1 MPERSYTYYD
11 FTVSLCTV
19 CLRRIDAKIVFEA
32 GNVYMLKT
40 CPEHGFQKVLIAT
53 DIAYYK
59 AIRNYNKPSEIPLR
73 FNTKTHYGCPYDCGL
88 CADHEQHGCLTIVE
102 ITDRCNLSCP
112 TCYAMS
118 SPHYGRHRTVE
129 EVERAFDIIVANEGE
144 PDVVQIS
151 GGEPTIHP
159 YFFQILDIAKTK
171 PIKHLMVN
179 TNGIRIAKDF
189 DFAKRLYNYMP
200 DFEIYLQWDSFKPGA
215 LETLR
220 GKDLT
225 DIRLKALEHLN
236 KLNLSTTLVVTL
248 QKGVNDDEIGKIIE
262 FALQQPCVRGVT
274 FQPTQVA
281 GRTEHFDPA
290 TDRITL
296 TDVRKKILEQTTI
309 FNEQDLIPVPCNPD
323 ALAMGYALKLG
334 GQVFPMT
341 RYVDPAHL
349 LNNSR
354 NTIVYEQ
361 DEALHQQML
370 AIFNTGISVDKVEA
384 NFKQLL
390 CCLPHIE
397 APGLTYNNLFR
408 IIIMRFIDAYDF
420 DVRAI
425 KKSCVHIVHKDGRL
439 IPFET
444 MNLFYRDEKETYL
457 KQLQQERAATFSK
470 AHIPVTENF
479 KMEHGE

>member
-1 MPERSYTYYD
+1 MPERPYTYYD
-11 FTVSLCTV
+11 FTLSLCPH
-19 CLRRIDAKIVFEA
+19 CLKRVDAKIIFEND
-32 GNVYMLKT
+32 NVYMLKN
-40 CPEHGFQKVLIAT
+40 CSEHGFQKVLIAT
-53 DIAYYK
+53 DVEYYK
-59 AIRNYNKPSEIPLR
+59 NIRNYNKPSEMPLQ

-88 CADHEQHGCLTIVE
+88 CVDHEQHGCLTIVE
-102 ITDRCNLSCP
+102 VTDRCNLSCP

-118 SPHYGRHRTVE
+118 SPSYGRHRSLE
-129 EVERAFDIIVANEGE
+129 EIEKMLDIIVANEGE

-159 YFFQILDIAKTK
+159 EFFEILDIAKKK

-189 DFAKRLYNYMP
+189 EFTKRLASYMP
-200 DFEIYLQWDSFKPGA
+200 DFEIYLQFDSFKPDA
-215 LETLR
+215 LATLR

-225 DIRLKALEHLN
+225 EVRKKALEHLN
-236 KLNLSTTLVVTL
+236 QLNLSTTLVVTL
-248 QKGVNDDEIGKIIE
+248 QKGLNDDEIGEIIE
-262 FALQQPCVRGVT
+262 FALKQPCVRGVT

-281 GRTEHFDPA
+281 GRTENFNPA

-296 TDVRKKILEQTTI
+296 TDVRKKILEQTSV
-309 FNEQDLIPVPCNPD
+309 FNANDIIPVPCNPD
-323 ALAMGYALKLG
+323 ALAMGYALKLN

-370 AIFNTGISVDKVEA
+370 KIFSTGISVDRVEE
-384 NFKQLL
+384 NMKQLL
-390 CCLPHIE
+390 CCLPEIQ
-397 APGLTYNNLFR
+397 APGLSYNNLFR

-425 KKSCVHIVHKDGRL
+425 KKSCVHIVHKDGRV

-444 MNLFYRDEKETYL
+444 MNLFYRDEKENRL
-457 KQLQQERAATFSK
+457 KEIMKEKETGL
-470 AHIPVTENF
+470 PVNA
-479 KMEHGE
+479 